1 MSSLSVHMY
10 VSVCFLN
17 HVRII
22 TDITIYYPYKKL
34 NMELPYDLAIPLL
47 VITKRTQVIIK

>member
-34 NMELPYDLAIPLL
+34 NMELPYDPAIPLL
-47 VITKRTQVIIK
+47 VVTKQTQVIIK